1 MDQNQPAP
9 QTPSEP
15 QNTEAADNQTVISNV
30 LADSGLLDSIEA
42 QAEPQESTT
51 EAPETPVA
59 EEADPLAEFFEQAEE
74 IEKPGEFPEGTPEW
88 VPGRIA
94 REKKKAEQ
102 LRTENET
109 LQQEVERLQQMQTAP
124 AVSGIP
130 GIETETDL
138 LQYEKTANDTN
149 RLLSRWIRDYDR
161 NPDQVAEQIKSE
173 AGYDITQEVDPVGW
187 LYAKQ
192 DQISAQLDTAV
203 PAARKRFE
211 QSKQVEQV
219 IASQFPQYTD
229 TNSQFRKQIDAWI
242 GEDPALKSSPVAP
255 ALAAYAIIGKK
266 VMEAR
271 QKKPAPST
279 PAPTSQPA
287 PVKEQPAQQPKRNQQ
302 AEERQEAL
310 NSRKGV
316 RSLLGSIARDL
327 KPI

>member
-1 MDQNQPAP
+1 MDQNTPAP
-9 QTPSEP
+9 QTPAEP
-15 QNTEAADNQTVISNV
+15 QVTEAADNQTVISNV

-42 QAEPQESTT
+42 PVEPQEPAP
-51 EAPETPVA
+51 EAPVT
-59 EEADPLAEFFEQAEE
+59 EEVDPLAEFFEQAEE
-74 IEKPGEFPEGTPEW
+74 SDKSGEFPEGTPEW

-94 REKKKAEQ
+94 REKRKADQ
-102 LRTENET
+102 LRTENES
-109 LQQEVERLQQMQTAP
+109 LQQEVERLRQMQTAP

-130 GIETETDL
+130 GIQTETDL

-192 DQISAQLDTAV
+192 DQIVEQLDTTV

-211 QSKQVEQV
+211 QSRQVEQV

-229 TNSQFRKQIDAWI
+229 TESQFRKQIDAWI
-242 GEDPALKSSPVAP
+242 GEDPTLKSSPVAP

-271 QKKPAPST
+271 QKKTAPST
-279 PAPTSQPA
+279 PAPTAQPA
-287 PVKEQPAQQPKRNQQ
+287 PVREQPAQKPRQNQQ

-310 NSRKGV
+310 NSRKGI
-316 RSLLGSIARDL
+316 RNLLGGLAREL
-327 KPI
+327 KPS